1 MVRWDNSMHDLG
13 ETTPGDATAEQVR
26 VQQGS
31 GFAVLTQ
38 AVCGAVV
45 PNIGEAPRNE
55 TLSW

>member
-1 MVRWDNSMHDLG
+1 MHDLG